1 MRAGSQ
7 ESTITAHVMSSCFH
21 ATQNH
26 QSNRSQTHT
35 SAIIYFAK
43 GPVYRKLLA
52 ADKTPLPY
60 TLISFGNWP
69 MQCGEKDS
77 VHLLHDNARSHLAS
91 ITCEKIAKMI
101 GIRYPIH
108 SGLLKHHLRGKK
120 LKGMM
125 TSKRK
130 SIAPSSC

>member
-43 GPVYRKLLA
+43 GPVYGKLLA

-91 ITCEKIAKMI
+91 ITCEKIAEHDWHPVPHPQWTAEASFE
-101 GIRYPIH
+101 R
-108 SGLLKHHLRGKK
+108 KK

-125 TSKRK
+125 TSK
-130 SIAPSSC
+130 